1 VLNDVTKDRET
12 DQVKSDFVAV
22 LGHEL
27 RTPLTVMKGYL
38 RTLLHRGDDVDTRVR
53 EMALRAIDANA
64 ERLQRL
70 IEDVLLISSVES
82 GRASLHLEE
91 VDVARLAA
99 NVASQRVTIRRP
111 RREVTLTA
119 DAAKVEQVIRHLLEN
134 ALKYS
139 EGPVT
144 VEVADHGEEVEV
156 AVVDTGPGIFSGD
169 VPRLFE
175 RFFQLDGAATR
186 QHGGTGIG
194 LYVSRRLV
202 EAHGGRIW
210 CESRLG
216 VGSRFAFTLPRWS
229 EEQVTG
235 DVTLD
240 VDVSA

>member
-1 VLNDVTKDRET
+1 VLDDVTKDRET